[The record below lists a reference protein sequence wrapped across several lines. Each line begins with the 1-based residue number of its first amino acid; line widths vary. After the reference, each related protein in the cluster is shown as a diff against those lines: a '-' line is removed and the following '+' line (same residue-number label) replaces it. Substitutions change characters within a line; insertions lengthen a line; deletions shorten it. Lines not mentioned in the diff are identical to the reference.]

1 MIKLR
6 LNDEK
11 RVVYDSF
18 SDITLQHLRRGYE
31 IFSYQD
37 KDIKNFFLKEGSE
50 IKESKLF
57 DFYIDWL
64 SIFSD
69 LTKNEL
75 RNISVESN
83 IDLSLQNLFSYT
95 KKFIYSPEHVI
106 DLKELTHKGK
116 KYSIIEDI
124 KTINGARLY
133 FGNYNY
139 NQFKLSAQLSSSIE
153 GVKNGNAIDSLV
165 QLLAII
171 YTDGDNSNAGIDK
184 RILAFKDLN
193 ALYGWSGWFFFALLT
208 TKYKNYFQSYSN
220 NQAEAVL
227 KMKKENLK
235 RSICKLF
242 TGKFMRT
249 MLQKTEFSILKD

>member
-83 IDLSLQNLFSYT
+83 IDLSLQNLFQNPS
-95 KKFIYSPEHVI
+95 
-106 DLKELTHKGK
+106 
-116 KYSIIEDI
+116 
-124 KTINGARLY
+124 KTI
-133 FGNYNY
+133 F
-139 NQFKLSAQLSSSIE
+139 I
-153 GVKNGNAIDSLV
+153 
-165 QLLAII
+165 
-171 YTDGDNSNAGIDK
+171 
-184 RILAFKDLN
+184 
-193 ALYGWSGWFFFALLT
+193 
-208 TKYKNYFQSYSN
+208 
-220 NQAEAVL
+220 
-227 KMKKENLK
+227 M
-235 RSICKLF
+235 
-242 TGKFMRT
+242 
-249 MLQKTEFSILKD
+249 